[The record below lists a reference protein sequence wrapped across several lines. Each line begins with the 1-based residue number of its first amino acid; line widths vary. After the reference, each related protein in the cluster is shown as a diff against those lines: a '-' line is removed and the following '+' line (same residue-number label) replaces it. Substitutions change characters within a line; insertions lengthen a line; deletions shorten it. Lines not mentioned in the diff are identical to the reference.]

1 MDVRD
6 WGTFLLPYEQTV
18 EELKV
23 KFKTM
28 RSELKKRE
36 EYTPI
41 EFVTGRVKRLSSI
54 LEKAKRLNVK
64 MEDLETGIEDIAGIR
79 IMCQFV
85 EDIRRVAEYIR
96 ARKDLEVLYEKDYIT
111 NYKESGYRSFHMI
124 IRYPVQTALGQ
135 KIVLAEIQ
143 IRTLAMN
150 FWATIE
156 HSLNYKY
163 RESLP
168 DEMRVRLKTAAEAA
182 SILDSEMSSI
192 REEILEAQKTFE
204 ENSNMTTQLLK
215 AIHQLYFYHLV
226 NEAIE
231 SQERF
236 NAIWQAQDMDAMKEL
251 LDHVREPALECQEG
265 QRAGWLMSRC
275 IWPTSSTSTGTGIIS
290 NVMRCLR
297 NYGWKSSVIRYTKLC
312 CRWQSGCTI
321 SVMPMCAAA

>member
-1 MDVRD
+1 MDGRD

-96 ARKDLEVLYEKDYIT
+96 SRKDLEVQYEKDYIT

-124 IRYPVQTALGQ
+124 IKYPVQTALGQ

-168 DEMRVRLKTAAEAA
+168 DEMRLRLKTAAEAA
-182 SILDSEMSSI
+182 AILDAEMSSI
-192 REEILEAQKTFE
+192 RDEILEAQKLFE
-204 ENSNMTTQLLK
+204 ENSNTTTQVLS

-231 SQERF
+231 SQARF
-236 NAIWQAQDMDAMKEL
+236 NTIWQAHDMEGMKKL
-251 LDHVREPALECQEG
+251 LEEIQT
-265 QRAGWLMSRC
+265 M
-275 IWPTSSTSTGTGIIS
+275 IS
-290 NVMRCLR
+290 NAKKANLPD
-297 NYGWKSSVIRYTKLC
+297 GL
-312 CRWQSGCTI
+312 
-321 SVMPMCAAA
+321 

>member
-1 MDVRD
+1 MDSRD
-6 WGTFLLPYEQTV
+6 WGTFLLPYEQAV

-36 EYTPI
+36 EYAPI
-41 EFVTGRVKRLSSI
+41 EFVTGRVKKISSI
-54 LEKAKRLNVK
+54 LDKAKRLNVA
-64 MEDLETGIEDIAGIR
+64 MADLETGIEDIAGIR

-96 ARKDLEVLYEKDYIT
+96 MRKDLKVLYEKDYIT

-124 IRYPVQTALGQ
+124 VEYPVQTALGQ

-168 DEMRVRLKTAAEAA
+168 EEMRRRLKKAAEAA
-182 SILDSEMSSI
+182 FVLDNEMSSI
-192 REEILEAQKTFE
+192 RQEILLAQKSFE
-204 ENSNMTTQLLK
+204 DDSNIISTLLS

-226 NEAIE
+226 SEAIDA
-231 SQERF
+231 QERF
-236 NAIWQAQDMDAMKEL
+236 NLLWEERNMEGMKEL
-251 LDHVREPALECQEG
+251 LAEVKGLIKQHKKVEEPGDEL
-265 QRAGWLMSRC
+265 
-275 IWPTSSTSTGTGIIS
+275 
-290 NVMRCLR
+290 
-297 NYGWKSSVIRYTKLC
+297 
-312 CRWQSGCTI
+312 
-321 SVMPMCAAA
+321 

>member
-1 MDVRD
+1 MDNRD
-6 WGTFLLPYEQTV
+6 WGTFLLPYEQAV

-36 EYTPI
+36 EYAPI
-41 EFVTGRVKRLSSI
+41 EFVTGRVKKISSI
-54 LEKAKRLNVK
+54 LDKAKRLNVS
-64 MEDLETGIEDIAGIR
+64 MDDLETGIEDIAGIR

-96 ARKDLEVLYEKDYIT
+96 MRKDLKVLYEKDYIT

-124 IRYPVQTALGQ
+124 VEYPVQTALGQ

-168 DEMRVRLKTAAEAA
+168 EEMRKRLKKAAEAA
-182 SILDSEMSSI
+182 FVLDNEMSSI
-192 REEILEAQKTFE
+192 RQEILIAQKSFE
-204 ENSNMTTQLLK
+204 DDSNIVSSLLS

-226 NEAIE
+226 SEAIDAQRRFDILWEAKDFE
-231 SQERF
+231 SMRDLLVGVKGLIKQYKKVEEPG
-236 NAIWQAQDMDAMKEL
+236 DEL
-251 LDHVREPALECQEG
+251 
-265 QRAGWLMSRC
+265 
-275 IWPTSSTSTGTGIIS
+275 
-290 NVMRCLR
+290 
-297 NYGWKSSVIRYTKLC
+297 
-312 CRWQSGCTI
+312 
-321 SVMPMCAAA
+321 